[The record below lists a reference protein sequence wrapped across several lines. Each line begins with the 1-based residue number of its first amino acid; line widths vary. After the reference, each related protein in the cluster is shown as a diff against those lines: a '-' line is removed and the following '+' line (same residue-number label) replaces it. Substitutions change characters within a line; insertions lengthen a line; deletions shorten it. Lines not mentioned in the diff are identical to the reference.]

1 MTGGRKMIKKT
12 IKKMISVGLTAIIAG
27 SLMIGCGSSNSK
39 SADAS
44 DPSKLQEVKLK
55 MYLKCQQ

>member
-1 MTGGRKMIKKT
+1 MIKKT